1 MIEIQVKQV
10 PEMVDM
16 AVDDKVTINNLD
28 YQSLKNKPQINSIT
42 LEGNKSLEEIGITP
56 ISNIELLNLLK

>member
-16 AVDDKVTINNLD
+16 VVDDKVNINNLD
-28 YQSLKNKPQINSIT
+28 YESLTNKPKLNSVT

>member
-28 YQSLKNKPQINSIT
+28 YESLKNKPQINSIT